1 MANYVE
7 SFASKLDWAMPFQ
20 RTGKFPLDRTDLFSS
35 YADAVKYAAG
45 NTADPD
51 SRALCG
57 TSYVGQ
63 IITVFEDDTVTVYKI
78 AADRTLESIR
88 GVYTLPKATADT
100 LGGIKVGA
108 GLAISAEGTLSATG
122 GGTADAVEWAN
133 VIDKPTAL
141 SQFTN
146 DENFIDNTVNN
157 LANYY
162 LKTETYTQAEV
173 NNLIG
178 QIATLSVEKVDALPE
193 GEAIKTNV
201 IYLVAK
207 TDTDTNDIY
216 TEYMYINDAWEILGD
231 TSVDLSNYLTE
242 SGDASNTTVAFA
254 SAETRV
260 LPNTGESL
268 AIIIGKIIKYL
279 ADLKAVAF
287 TGDYAGLI
295 NKPNPIK
302 YYDLTV
308 SGATATYTA
317 EGTVLNVSIMDAT
330 THESVIADVTVS
342 ADNVVT
348 VTCAEIP
355 ATALTARITYVGA

>member
-1 MANYVE
+1 MKVLTNLDMNKNQILNAVLQNLASAPENPREGQYYYNSTDKILYVYNGTAWVSSGVKVE
-7 SFASKLDWAMPFQ
+7 ASE
-20 RTGKFPLDRTDLFSS
+20 TN
-35 YADAVKYAAG
+35 G
-45 NTADPD
+45 NIKI
-51 SRALCG
+51 G
-57 TSYVGQ
+57 G
-63 IITVFEDDTVTVYKI
+63 EEVTVYSLPLASASTVGGVKI
-78 AADRTLESIR
+78 
-88 GVYTLPKATADT
+88 
-100 LGGIKVGA
+100 GA
-108 GLAISAEGTLSATG
+108 GLSITAEGTLSATG

-141 SQFTN
+141 SQFIN
-146 DENFIDNTVNN
+146 DENFIDNTVSN

-162 LKTETYTQAEV
+162 LKTETYTQTEV

-207 TDTDTNDIY
+207 TDSDTNDVY
-216 TEYMYINDAWEILGD
+216 TEYMRINDTWEILGD
-231 TSVDLSNYLTE
+231 TSVDLSNYLTQT
-242 SGDASNTTVAFA
+242 GDTSNTTVAFA

-287 TGDYAGLI
+287 TGDYADLI
-295 NKPNPIK
+295 NKPHPIK

-348 VTCAEIP
+348 VTCAEAP
-355 ATALTARITYVGA
+355 ANALTVRITYVGA

>member
-1 MANYVE
+1 MKVLTNLDMNKNQILNAVLQNLASAPENPREGQYYYNSTDKILYVYNGTAWVSSGVKVE
-7 SFASKLDWAMPFQ
+7 ASE
-20 RTGKFPLDRTDLFSS
+20 TN
-35 YADAVKYAAG
+35 G
-45 NTADPD
+45 NIKI
-51 SRALCG
+51 G
-57 TSYVGQ
+57 G
-63 IITVFEDDTVTVYKI
+63 EEVTVYSLPLASASTVGGVKI
-78 AADRTLESIR
+78 
-88 GVYTLPKATADT
+88 
-100 LGGIKVGA
+100 GA
-108 GLAISAEGTLSATG
+108 GLSITAEGTLSATG
-122 GGTADAVEWAN
+122 GGTADAVDWAN

-162 LKTETYTQAEV
+162 LKTETYTQTEI

-207 TDTDTNDIY
+207 TDSDTNDVY
-216 TEYMYINDAWEILGD
+216 TEYMRINDTWEILGD
-231 TSVDLSNYLTE
+231 TSVDLSNYLTQT
-242 SGDASNTTVAFA
+242 GDTSNTTVAFA

-287 TGDYAGLI
+287 TGDYADLI
-295 NKPNPIK
+295 NKPHPIK

-348 VTCAEIP
+348 VTCAEAP
-355 ATALTARITYVGA
+355 VNALTVRITYVGA

>member
-1 MANYVE
+1 MKVLTNLDLTKNQILNAVLQNLASAPDNPREGQYYYNSTDKILYVYNGTAWVSSGVKVE
-7 SFASKLDWAMPFQ
+7 ASEINGHIKI
-20 RTGKFPLDRTDLFSS
+20 G
-35 YADAVKYAAG
+35 G
-45 NTADPD
+45 
-51 SRALCG
+51 
-57 TSYVGQ
+57 
-63 IITVFEDDTVTVYKI
+63 EEVTVYSLPLASASTVGGVKI
-78 AADRTLESIR
+78 
-88 GVYTLPKATADT
+88 
-100 LGGIKVGA
+100 GA
-108 GLAISAEGTLSATG
+108 GLSISAEGTLSATG
-122 GGTADAVEWAN
+122 GGTADAVDWAN

-162 LKTETYTQAEV
+162 LKTETYTQTEI

-207 TDTDTNDIY
+207 TNSDTNDVY
-216 TEYMYINDAWEILGD
+216 TEYMRINDTWEILGD
-231 TSVDLSNYLTE
+231 TSVDLSNYLTQT
-242 SGDASNTTVAFA
+242 GDTSNTTVAFA

-279 ADLKAVAF
+279 ADLKTVAF
-287 TGDYAGLI
+287 TGDYADLT
-295 NKPNPIK
+295 NKPNSIK

>member
-1 MANYVE
+1 MKVLTNLDMNKNQILNAVLQNLASAPENPREGQYYYNSTDKILYVYNGTAWVSSGVKVE
-7 SFASKLDWAMPFQ
+7 ASE
-20 RTGKFPLDRTDLFSS
+20 TN
-35 YADAVKYAAG
+35 G
-45 NTADPD
+45 NIKI
-51 SRALCG
+51 G
-57 TSYVGQ
+57 G
-63 IITVFEDDTVTVYKI
+63 EEVTVYSLPLASASTVGGVKI
-78 AADRTLESIR
+78 
-88 GVYTLPKATADT
+88 
-100 LGGIKVGA
+100 GA
-108 GLAISAEGTLSATG
+108 GLSITAEGTLSATG
-122 GGTADAVEWAN
+122 GGTADAVDWAN

-162 LKTETYTQAEV
+162 LKTETYTQTEI

-207 TDTDTNDIY
+207 TDSDTNDVY
-216 TEYMYINDAWEILGD
+216 TEYMRINDTWEILGD
-231 TSVDLSNYLTE
+231 TSVDLSNYLTQT
-242 SGDASNTTVAFA
+242 GDTSNTTVAFA

-279 ADLKAVAF
+279 ADLKTVAF
-287 TGDYAGLI
+287 TGDYADLI

-348 VTCAEIP
+348 VTCAEAP
-355 ATALTARITYVGA
+355 VNALTVRITYVGA